1 MLHVSFAGHP
11 IQAGT
16 LVPHELT
23 VNPPIIYYPPAGAP
37 LTYLLY
43 DEDKHILHGFW
54 TGNGT
59 MAAQARLEYWPMQPP
74 SGETHRYTVY
84 VLAESPDSYPDG
96 PLNNGFSNNGFSN
109 NGFNGEAYRYLDS
122 IGTLIRNFQLQPL
135 AQLTYFSN

>member
-11 IQAGT
+11 ISPGT
-16 LVPHELT
+16 LVPKELT
-23 VNPPIIYYPPAGAP
+23 ATPPVIYYPPAGAP

-59 MAAQARLEYWPMQPP
+59 MAAQARLEYWPMHPP
-74 SGETHRYTVY
+74 PGQTHRYTVY
-84 VLAESPDSYPDG
+84 VLAESPDSYPV
-96 PLNNGFSNNGFSN
+96 
-109 NGFNGEAYRYLDS
+109 GFNGEAYRYLDS
-122 IGTLIRNFQLQPL
+122 IGTLIRNFQLQSL